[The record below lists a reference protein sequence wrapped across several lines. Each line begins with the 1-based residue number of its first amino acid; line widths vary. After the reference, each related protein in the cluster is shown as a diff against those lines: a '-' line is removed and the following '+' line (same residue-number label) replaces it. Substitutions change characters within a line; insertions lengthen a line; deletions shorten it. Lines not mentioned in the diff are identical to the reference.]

1 MYVPV
6 GADKMNNINND
17 KIYTSKHIINMNF
30 VHYTLESLMLTVYY
44 HILLSNENNVQHP
57 AILNDSLLCQHTK

>member
-1 MYVPV
+1 M
-6 GADKMNNINND
+6 IR
-17 KIYTSKHIINMNF
+17 YTSKHIINMNF

-57 AILNDSLLCQHTK
+57 AILNDSLLCQHTKRIQIIKVHIFV